1 MNDFIQCVQKMR
13 EYQRQYF
20 EAARKG
26 MSSVAKQVLPHAK
39 AYEAKVD
46 AMIKEMKGESNNT
59 QQTMFK

>member
-1 MNDFIQCVQKMR
+1 MNDFIQCVTKMR

-26 MSSVAKQVLPHAK
+26 MSSAAKQVLPHAK

-46 AMIKEMKGESNNT
+46 AMLKEIKGEVNNT
-59 QQTMFK
+59 QVKMFE

>member
-1 MNDFIQCVQKMR
+1 MTDFIATVSKMR

-26 MSSVAKQVLPHAK
+26 MAGTAKMVLPHAK

-46 AMIKEMKGESNNT
+46 HMIKEMSGEIPAT
-59 QQTMFK
+59 QKELF